1 MWEQKE
7 ITIKNKN
14 RGFHLITNEIIQNIP
29 ELKKFSIGLI
39 HIFIKHTSASL
50 TLNENTDQSV
60 RSDLE
65 SHFNHMVPER
75 QKYYSHESEGDDDM
89 PAHIKSSLLG
99 NSLII
104 PINNTIIGRNC
115 IIHSSTTIGSD
126 GFGYEFDGSTHQKI
140 VHFGHV
146 EIGKD
151 VEIGANCTIDR
162 GRFGKTLIGEGTKI
176 DNLCQVGHNVII
188 GKHCIIVADTAI
200 GGSSKIGDYVTMAA
214 QVGIAGHI
222 EVGAHSVL
230 VARTGVTKSLP
241 GGEPGN
247 VAV

>member
-104 PINNTIIGRNC
+104 PINKGTISLGTWQGIYLCEHRNQSKRRKL
-115 IIHSSTTIGSD
+115 IITI
-126 GFGYEFDGSTHQKI
+126 Y
-140 VHFGHV
+140 
-146 EIGKD
+146 
-151 VEIGANCTIDR
+151 
-162 GRFGKTLIGEGTKI
+162 
-176 DNLCQVGHNVII
+176 
-188 GKHCIIVADTAI
+188 
-200 GGSSKIGDYVTMAA
+200 
-214 QVGIAGHI
+214 
-222 EVGAHSVL
+222 
-230 VARTGVTKSLP
+230 
-241 GGEPGN
+241 GN
-247 VAV
+247 